1 MAEESRDTR
10 TLPAFKPYRL
20 LALVAIYFII
30 AHLFPPPEGVGSEDW
45 RRVGVFFA
53 TIAGL
58 MLQPMPGSQ
67 VVLVGIV
74 AMLVVGNLP
83 MDRAL
88 SGYSAASVW
97 MVLAAMLMSRPVPTL
112 IWLCIG
118 CVCAA

>member
-1 MAEESRDTR
+1 MAEESSDTR
-10 TLPAFKPYRL
+10 TLPAFKPGRL
-20 LALVAIYFII
+20 LALVAIYFVI

-74 AMLVVGNLP
+74 AMLTVGNLP

-88 SGYSAASVW
+88 SGYASSSF
-97 MVLAAMLMSRPVPTL
+97 LSLFR
-112 IWLCIG
+112 G
-118 CVCAA
+118 